1 MFENKLINGEYATR
15 YIVSWVGMG
24 GKLGR
29 GKDLDD
35 FAEWLKSIDVSAD
48 DIYHITLLA
57 TCGKFELE
65 RSAEKFIKQKGLE

>member
-35 FAEWLKSIDVSAD
+35 FAEWLKSIGVSSD
-48 DIYHITLLA
+48 DIYHIAHLA